1 MTPDV
6 IQRRADHLAALTLLR
21 DWGVDEA
28 LLDAP
33 QDRFAEVEAAAQTA
47 RSAVMQV
54 EERIAGRAKST
65 VPVAESHS
73 LQARGVSAPN
83 VPEKLSETA
92 FLARMAT
99 HHLKPVYVENA
110 PVMLIGEVPDA
121 EEDRTGSLF
130 AGDSGVLLD
139 RMLAS
144 IGVVRSALSQAPAVP
159 WRPPGGRPVSASEM
173 RACVPLLQ
181 EVIRLG
187 RPQRIVT
194 MGVTPLRMLCGGT
207 VMLGRM
213 RGRWTNV
220 SVPGLDAQ
228 IPLFPMNHPVQL
240 KVGAPTRRKTWED
253 LLSLR
258 EHLEMAGVL

>member
-6 IQRRADHLAALTLLR
+6 IPGPAGHLAALTLLR

-28 LLDAP
+28 LLETP
-33 QDRFAEVEAAAQTA
+33 QDRFAEVEATLQVA
-47 RSAVMQV
+47 RTSVMS
-54 EERIAGRAKST
+54 EGRS
-65 VPVAESHS
+65 VA
-73 LQARGVSAPN
+73 ARGGVEISRAAEEGTLVRGGVPQGG
-83 VPEKLSETA
+83 PEKLSETA

-99 HHLKPVYVENA
+99 HYLKPVYVENA

-130 AGDSGVLLD
+130 AGESGVLLD

-144 IGVVRSALSQAPAVP
+144 IGVLRSALSQVPAVP

-173 RACVPLLQ
+173 KACLPLLQ
-181 EVIRLG
+181 DAIREG

-194 MGVTPLRMLCGGT
+194 MGVTPLRMLCGA

-220 SVPGLDAQ
+220 TIPGLDAA
-228 IPLFPMNHPVQL
+228 IPVFPMHHPVQL
-240 KVGAPTRRKTWED
+240 KVGAPMRRKTWED

-258 EHLEMAGVL
+258 EHLEKAGVL

>member
-6 IQRRADHLAALTLLR
+6 IQRQAEYLAALTLLR
-21 DWGVDEA
+21 DWGADEA
-28 LLDAP
+28 LLEAP
-33 QDRFAEVEAAAQTA
+33 QDRFAEVESAVQAA
-47 RSAVMQV
+47 RSDVTY
-54 EERIAGRAKST
+54 EGRAS
-65 VPVAESHS
+65 VRGGGEAPRAVERSVS
-73 LQARGVSAPN
+73 ARGVARQGE
-83 VPEKLSETA
+83 VEKLSETA

-99 HHLKPVYVENA
+99 HHLKPIYAENA

-130 AGDSGVLLD
+130 AGESGLLLD

-144 IGVVRSALSQAPAVP
+144 IGVARSALSQVPSVP

-173 RACVPLLQ
+173 KACLPLLQ
-181 EVIRLG
+181 EAIREG

-194 MGVTPLRMLCGGT
+194 LGVTPLRMLCGA

-213 RGRWTNV
+213 RGRWT
-220 SVPGLDAQ
+220 SVTIPGLEEP
-228 IPLFPMNHPVQL
+228 IPVFPMHHPVQL
-240 KVGAPTRRKTWED
+240 RVGAPMRRKTWED

-258 EHLEMAGVL
+258 EHLEKAGVL